1 MKTSL
6 TFYGGANE
14 IGGNKILLQ
23 EKDAKIYFDFG
34 QSFHFGEDYF
44 YEYLQPRAA
53 NGLEVYF
60 EFDLVPKVPKLYS
73 KEMLEL
79 TDLKYQKP
87 DVDAVFISHSHS
99 DHVGHISFLD
109 PTIPVHM
116 GHGTKRIMDIYH
128 TIYSSLFPV
137 GENNFQLFRSGDKI
151 KVKHLEVEPIHVEHS
166 IPGAYGFIVERDGGP
181 LVYTGDFRMHGPR
194 RDMSE
199 ELMNKASKAKPEV
212 LLCEGTRMY
221 PDGEPE
227 HNYTEA
233 EVEKKVTELTEETKG
248 LVLAY
253 FSMSNIDRFMS
264 FYNAAKKTGRKMV
277 IGTELAY
284 IIANLR
290 EKITVLPDVL
300 NDKHVKV
307 YFRLSKS
314 CTFCDKD
321 YRKWERDF
329 MKNMIT
335 YKEIRE
341 RPGSYLMHMN
351 FYKLMELVY
360 LRPEKATFIY
370 SMSEH
375 FYEGEDNEEQRAV
388 WENWMRHFGIRFEKA
403 HCSGHASRKD
413 LKEFIRKVK
422 PDILVPIHT
431 EHSEVFRDF
440 HKDVRMPE
448 KGKEM
453 KI

>member
-1 MKTSL
+1 MSTSL

-34 QSFHFGEDYF
+34 QSFHFGEEYF

-99 DHVGHISFLD
+99 DHVGHLCFLD
-109 PTIPVHM
+109 EKIPVHM
-116 GHGTKRIMDIYH
+116 GHGTRKLMELYH
-128 TIYSSLFPV
+128 ELYPSLCPLP
-137 GENNFQLFRSGDKI
+137 ENDLRLFKSGDSI
-151 KVKHLEVEPIHVEHS
+151 KVKHLEVEPTHVEHS
-166 IPGAYGFIVERDGGP
+166 IPGAYGFMVKGEGAPIA
-181 LVYTGDFRMHGPR
+181 YTGDFRMHGPR

-199 ELMNKASKAKPEV
+199 EFMEKAARERPGA
-212 LLCEGTRMY
+212 LICEGTRMVAK
-221 PDGEPE
+221 ENE
-227 HNYTEA
+227 HNYTEE
-233 EVEKKVTELTEETKG
+233 EVEKRVCALTEGTKG
-248 LVLAY
+248 LVLAS
-253 FSMSNIDRFMS
+253 FSMSNVDRFMS
-264 FYNAAKKTGRKMV
+264 FYNAARKAGRRMV
-277 IGTELAY
+277 VGTELAH
-284 IIANLR
+284 ILQAMR
-290 EKITVLPDVL
+290 GKIKAIPDMAA
-300 NDKHVKV
+300 DPHIGV

-314 CTFCDKD
+314 CTFSGKD
-321 YRKWERDF
+321 YKP
-329 MKNMIT
+329 
-335 YKEIRE
+335 RE
-341 RPGSYLMHMN
+341 RAFMGNMVTYREIMERPEGYLMHLG
-351 FYKLMELVY
+351 FYRMIELVY
-360 LRPEKATFIY
+360 LRPEDATFIY

-403 HCSGHASRKD
+403 HCSGHASRED

-422 PDILVPIHT
+422 PDILIPVHT
-431 EHSEVFRDF
+431 LDAEGFRDF
-440 HKDVRMPE
+440 HKDVRVPE
-448 KGKEM
+448 KGKTM
-453 KI
+453 RI